1 MLRHTGPAR
10 HTQSWKSRRDPC
22 DSSRHL
28 QCCGF
33 RHTTNRF
40 LLATAHEAQKGTP
53 VIDSSPAALRVRP
66 RVWIGL
72 SIWIGYTAVVF
83 LVQMIAGV
91 PYTELGRDGATLF
104 FGAGLSLI
112 VGAMLLALTTSLLGW
127 WRPALFERKPSARW
141 PIFVPAIMAVALVVN
156 LASTDWGSYDGAFF
170 AASLVLLLVGF
181 TEEMTARGLLL
192 VSLRSRLG
200 EGWVWFLT
208 SALFG
213 LMHLVNAASGQ
224 DLLLTLQQVGMAF
237 LGGTVLYILRR
248 TTGTLIWAMVLLGLW
263 DFSTFA
269 VGHGTPSAFAALAGT
284 INLIAGVLGLIVV
297 AFVIRGAGEKIS
309 TTKMAAVAA

>member
-1 MLRHTGPAR
+1 M
-10 HTQSWKSRRDPC
+10 
-22 DSSRHL
+22 
-28 QCCGF
+28 
-33 RHTTNRF
+33 
-40 LLATAHEAQKGTP
+40 
-53 VIDSSPAALRVRP
+53 IDSSPAALRVRP